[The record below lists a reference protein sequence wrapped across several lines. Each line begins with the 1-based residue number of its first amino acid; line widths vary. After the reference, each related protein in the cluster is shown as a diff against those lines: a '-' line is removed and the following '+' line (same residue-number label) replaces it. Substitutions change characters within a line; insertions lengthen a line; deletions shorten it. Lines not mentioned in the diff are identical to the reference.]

1 MAAPETE
8 PRSFSS
14 LRLLLTGFAMGIADL
29 IPGVSGGT
37 MAFIL
42 GIYEHLLAAIKA
54 FNVDLLRLIGRLR
67 WREALA
73 RVPWGFLIPLGLGIG
88 VAVISM
94 ARVMRYLLENQ
105 PVLLFSFFFGLIV
118 ASIIAV
124 GATVRWGPSSVAA
137 LLIGSVGAYF
147 IVGLVPLTMP
157 HDPLTLF
164 FSGALAI
171 MAMILPGISGSFI
184 LLILGQYAYV
194 LDAVSDLNLLAIV
207 PVALGAVV
215 GLLGFVRLLSW
226 LLRHYH
232 NLTVA
237 VLMGFMVGSL
247 RKIWPWKEV
256 LETTLDRHGEVI
268 PLRERNVLP
277 DFAATEFWVALA
289 IAVAGFVLLSVI
301 DHVQTGRNP
310 MLSWTGWGRRAT
322 GPALRGESA
331 EAGEAGSA
339 AASQARPAAE

>member
-8 PRSFSS
+8 PRSFSP
-14 LRLLLTGFAMGIADL
+14 LRLFFTGFAMGIADL

-54 FNVDLLRLIGRLR
+54 FNLNLLRLIGRFR

-73 RVPWGFLIPLGLGIG
+73 QVPWGFLIPLGLGIG

-105 PVLLFSFFFGLIV
+105 PVFLFSFFFGLIL

-124 GATVRWGPSSVAA
+124 GATVRWRPSSVAA
-137 LLIGSVGAYF
+137 LALGSVGAYF
-147 IVGLVPLTMP
+147 LVGLVPLTMP
-157 HDPLTLF
+157 HDPITLF
-164 FSGALAI
+164 FSGAVAI

-194 LDAVSDLNLLAIV
+194 LDAVSDLNLLAII

-232 NLTVA
+232 NVTVA

-277 DFAATEFWVALA
+277 EFAAPEFWVALA

-301 DHVQTGRNP
+301 DHLQTGSNP
-310 MLSWTGWGRRAT
+310 VLSWTGWGRRVAA
-322 GPALRGESA
+322 PALRDEGA
-331 EAGEAGSA
+331 AAGEPGSA
-339 AASQARPAAE
+339 ASS

>member
-8 PRSFSS
+8 SRSFSP
-14 LRLLLTGFAMGIADL
+14 LRLFFTGFAMGIADL

-42 GIYEHLLAAIKA
+42 GIYERLLAAIKA
-54 FNVDLLRLIGRLR
+54 FNLKLLRLIGQFR

-73 RVPWGFLIPLGLGIG
+73 QIPWGFLIPLGLGIG
-88 VAVISM
+88 VAVLSM
-94 ARVMRYLLENQ
+94 ARLMRYLLENQ
-105 PVLLFSFFFGLIV
+105 PVYLFSFFFGLIL

-124 GATVRWGPSSVAA
+124 GATVRWRPSSAAA

-147 IVGLVPLTMP
+147 LVGLVPLTMP
-157 HDPLTLF
+157 HDPITLF
-164 FSGALAI
+164 FSGAVAI

-194 LDAVSDLNLLAIV
+194 LDAVSDLNLLAII

-226 LLRHYH
+226 LLRDYH
-232 NLTVA
+232 NVTVA

-277 DFAATEFWVALA
+277 DVATPEFWLALA
-289 IAVAGFVLLSVI
+289 IALAGFVLLSVI
-301 DHVQTGRNP
+301 DHLQTGSNP
-310 MLSWTGWGRRAT
+310 ILSWTGRGRRVTSPVVRDEGA
-322 GPALRGESA
+322 
-331 EAGEAGSA
+331 AGEPGSA
-339 AASQARPAAE
+339 ASS

>member
-1 MAAPETE
+1 MHTPEAATRP
-8 PRSFSS
+8 FSA
-14 LRLLLTGFAMGIADL
+14 LRLFFTGIAMGIADL

-42 GIYEHLLAAIKA
+42 GIYEHLLSAIKS
-54 FNVDLLRLIGRLR
+54 FNVQLLRLLGQGR
-67 WREALA
+67 WRAALTS
-73 RVPWGFLIPLGLGIG
+73 VPWGFLIPLGLGVG
-88 VAVISM
+88 TAVLAM

-105 PVLLFSFFFGLIV
+105 PVYLFAFFFGLIV

-124 GATVRWGPSSVAA
+124 GATVRWNPGAAAA
-137 LLIGSVGAYF
+137 LAGGTAAGYV

-157 HDPLTLF
+157 HDPVTLF

-194 LDAVSDLNLLAIV
+194 LDAVADLNLLAIV

-232 NLTVA
+232 NVTVA

-256 LETTLDRHGEVI
+256 VETMLDRHGEPVPI
-268 PLRERNVLP
+268 RERNILP
-277 DFAATEFWVALA
+277 DMAAQEFWIALA
-289 IAVAGFVLLSVI
+289 IAVIGFVLLNVI
-301 DHVQTGRNP
+301 DHAQTGANP
-310 MLSWTGWGRRAT
+310 MLRRLGWNR
-322 GPALRGESA
+322 
-331 EAGEAGSA
+331 
-339 AASQARPAAE
+339 QARQEQDSRVPG

>member
-8 PRSFSS
+8 ARSFSP
-14 LRLLLTGFAMGIADL
+14 LRLFFTGFAMGVADL

-42 GIYEHLLAAIKA
+42 GIYERLLAAIKA
-54 FNVDLLRLIGRLR
+54 FNLNLLRLIGQFR

-73 RVPWGFLIPLGLGIG
+73 QVPWGFLIPLGLGIG

-94 ARVMRYLLENQ
+94 ARLMRYLLENQ
-105 PVLLFSFFFGLIV
+105 PVFLFSFFFGLIV

-124 GATVRWGPSSVAA
+124 GATVRWRPSSAAA
-137 LLIGSVGAYF
+137 LLIGSLGAYVL
-147 IVGLVPLTMP
+147 VGLVPLAMP
-157 HDPLTLF
+157 HDPITLF
-164 FSGALAI
+164 FSGAVAI

-194 LDAVSDLNLLAIV
+194 LDAVSDLNLLAII

-232 NLTVA
+232 HVTVA

-268 PLRERNVLP
+268 PLRVRNVFP
-277 DFAATEFWVALA
+277 QVAGAEFWVALA
-289 IAVAGFVLLSVI
+289 IAVLGFVLLSVI
-301 DHVQTGRNP
+301 DHVQTGSNP
-310 MLSWTGWGRRAT
+310 VLSWTGWGRRR
-322 GPALRGESA
+322 PALPDEGA
-331 EAGEAGSA
+331 AAGEPGSA
-339 AASQARPAAE
+339 ASS